1 MGGLRVSGIQMAERP
16 LTAYA
21 TSCSRNLK
29 VAMKDLL
36 SKEEI
41 KDKAK
46 VDALVKAMAVL
57 QIS

>member
-1 MGGLRVSGIQMAERP
+1 MGGLRVSGTQMAERP

-21 TSCSRNLK
+21 ISCSKNPK

-41 KDKAK
+41 KDKAR
-46 VDALVKAMAVL
+46 VDVLVKAIAVL